1 MPKGAADA
9 TMKAINETP
18 CRAYCVNGGGAGS
31 GMLCVKSSGVG
42 QRGTGVKSF
51 TGNGLRRYLVAKLCR
66 RVRMYAAEACGI
78 HCVRR
83 PTKLHPVRRK
93 RITMAEAEEPVVP
106 PAPEPP
112 ASPAPK
118 KVDPASTS
126 YVLDLIK
133 EPFEEE
139 AFRKATA
146 AHLAAVASKYGV
158 NDYTILYLL
167 DAQDEL
173 SSWHSNRIYIAASAA
188 KRERPILLILQ
199 NLGGS
204 IEAGYLIS
212 KTCKRLANDKFIV
225 AVPRKAKS
233 AATLLA
239 LGADEVHMGL
249 MSELGPIDPQFGGFP
264 ALGMKNALAILA
276 DLACKHPGAAPMLGE
291 YLQSKL
297 DLRILGYF
305 ERINDSA
312 IQYAER
318 LLAGKTLPSGQS
330 PKSLADHFVNHYKD
344 HGFVIDFDES
354 KELLGDVVVKHET
367 KEYAFANAVYE
378 SFDFIRLVLDVVLS
392 KDLDLV
398 GRSVGAVRVFNRK
411 KDA

>member
-1 MPKGAADA
+1 MEGP
-9 TMKAINETP
+9 
-18 CRAYCVNGGGAGS
+18 
-31 GMLCVKSSGVG
+31 
-42 QRGTGVKSF
+42 
-51 TGNGLRRYLVAKLCR
+51 
-66 RVRMYAAEACGI
+66 
-78 HCVRR
+78 
-83 PTKLHPVRRK
+83 
-93 RITMAEAEEPVVP
+93 
-106 PAPEPP
+106 PEPEAL
-112 ASPAPK
+112 ASPSEPDPPSVPK
-118 KVDPASTS
+118 KPDPASRS
-126 YVLDLIK
+126 YVLELIK
-133 EPFEEE
+133 DPFDED

-146 AHLAAVASKYGV
+146 AHLVALAAKHGV
-158 NDYTILYLL
+158 TDYTVLYLL

-173 SSWHSNRIYIAASAA
+173 SSWHSNRIYNAASAA
-188 KRERPILLILQ
+188 KREKPILLVLM

-212 KTCKRLANDKFIV
+212 KTCKRLSNGKFLV
-225 AVPRKAKS
+225 AIPRKAKS

-239 LGADEVHMGL
+239 LGADEMHMGL

-312 IQYAER
+312 VQYAER
-318 LLAGKTLPSGQS
+318 LLSGKTLPVGQS
-330 PKSLADHFVNHYKD
+330 AASLADHFVNHYKD
-344 HGFVIDFDES
+344 HGFVIDFDEA
-354 KELLGDVVVKHET
+354 KDLLGDAVVKHESR
-367 KEYAFANAVYE
+367 EYNFANAIYE
-378 SFDFIRLVLDVVLS
+378 SLELIRLVLDVVLN

-398 GRSVGAVRVFNRK
+398 GSSVGAVRVFNRK